1 MAQACSCSSST
12 KLVAV
17 AIVSIVIIGGLTMYA
32 YSHSNAA
39 LKETAQWG
47 LKSTAGAMAAQINA
61 SEIQGLQPGDE
72 NTTKYLAIA
81 NKLRTMRSMN
91 DDLINA
97 YIVRVNAT
105 DKTAV
110 FLVDDLYPVD
120 PQGSARI
127 GEADN
132 SPDKMQI
139 FAALSG
145 PTSSEA
151 PYSDSWGSFMSAYA
165 PIDDSAGDSNG
176 NTYAVLGLDVAASD
190 YVKSTTQGTWILV
203 TGAVS
208 IIIVLGCL
216 YVFGRG
222 KSDEEKD
229 AATKKN
235 E

>member
-1 MAQACSCSSST
+1 MAQACSCST
-12 KLVAV
+12 KLAAV
-17 AIVSIVIIGGLTMYA
+17 AIIAIVIIGGLTVYA

-47 LKSTAGAMAAQINA
+47 LKSTAGAMATQINA
-61 SEIQGLQPGDE
+61 SEIQGIQPGDE

-145 PTSSEA
+145 PTASSE

-165 PIDDSAGDSNG
+165 PIDDSASDSTG

-190 YVKSTTQGTWILV
+190 YMKSTTQGTWILV

-229 AATKKN
+229 TAAKKN

>member
-1 MAQACSCSSST
+1 MAQACSCST
-12 KLVAV
+12 KLAAV
-17 AIVSIVIIGGLTMYA
+17 AIIAIVIIGGLTVYA

-61 SEIQGLQPGDE
+61 SEIQGIQPGDE

-97 YIVRVNAT
+97 YIIRVNAT

-127 GEADN
+127 GEVDN

-145 PTSSEA
+145 PTASEA

-165 PIDDSAGDSNG
+165 PIDDSASDSNG

-222 KSDEEKD
+222 KSGDEKD

>member
-1 MAQACSCSSST
+1 MAQACSRST
-12 KLVAV
+12 KLVAA
-17 AIVSIVIIGGLTMYA
+17 AIIAIVIIGGLTMYA

-39 LKETAQWG
+39 LKETSQWG
-47 LKSTAGAMAAQINA
+47 LKSTAGAMATQINA
-61 SEIQGLQPGDE
+61 SEIQGIQPGDE

-97 YIVRVNAT
+97 YIVKVNTT

-127 GEADN
+127 GQIDN

-145 PTSSEA
+145 PTTSPA

-165 PIDDSAGDSNG
+165 PIDDSASGSNG
-176 NTYAVLGLDVAASD
+176 NTYAVLGLDVSASD

-203 TGAVS
+203 TGVVS
-208 IIIVLGCL
+208 IIIVLGLL
-216 YVFGRG
+216 YAFGRG
-222 KSDEEKD
+222 KSGDEKD
-229 AATKKN
+229 AGSR
-235 E
+235 

>member
-1 MAQACSCSSST
+1 MAQACSCST
-12 KLVAV
+12 KLAAA
-17 AIVSIVIIGGLTMYA
+17 AIIAIVIIGGLTVYA

-61 SEIQGLQPGDE
+61 SEIQGIQPGDE

-145 PTSSEA
+145 PTASSE

-165 PIDDSAGDSNG
+165 PIDDSASDSTG

-229 AATKKN
+229 TAAKKN

>member
-1 MAQACSCSSST
+1 MAQACSCST
-12 KLVAV
+12 KLAAV
-17 AIVSIVIIGGLTMYA
+17 AIIAIVIIGGLTVYA

-61 SEIQGLQPGDE
+61 SEIQGIQPGDE

-145 PTSSEA
+145 PTASSE

-165 PIDDSAGDSNG
+165 PIDDSASDSTG

-190 YVKSTTQGTWILV
+190 YMKSTTQGTWILV

-229 AATKKN
+229 TAAKKN

>member
-1 MAQACSCSSST
+1 MAQACSCST
-12 KLVAV
+12 KLAAV
-17 AIVSIVIIGGLTMYA
+17 AIIAIVIIGGLTVYA

-47 LKSTAGAMAAQINA
+47 LKSTAGAMATQINA
-61 SEIQGLQPGDE
+61 SEIQGIQPGDE

-145 PTSSEA
+145 PTASSE

-165 PIDDSAGDSNG
+165 PIDDSASDSTG

-229 AATKKN
+229 TAAKKN

>member
-1 MAQACSCSSST
+1 MAQACSRST
-12 KLVAV
+12 KLVV
-17 AIVSIVIIGGLTMYA
+17 AAIIAIVIIGGLTLFA
-32 YSHSNAA
+32 YTHSNAA

-61 SEIQGLQPGDE
+61 SEIQGIKPGDE

-91 DDLINA
+91 DNLINA

-127 GEADN
+127 GQADN

-145 PTSSEA
+145 PTASSE

-165 PIDDSAGDSNG
+165 PIDDSASDSTG

-190 YVKSTTQGTWILV
+190 YVKSTTQGTWILA

-208 IIIVLGCL
+208 IIIVLGLL
-216 YVFGRG
+216 YSFGRG
-222 KSDEEKD
+222 RNEDET
-229 AATKKN
+229 AAGSKKN
-235 E
+235 Q